1 MYRIEHRVY
10 LGTKEAIMKRLMSL
24 VVGIALVMAG
34 CTSADTSET
43 TVVDGA
49 ETTVVETTVV
59 PMTVAPVTT
68 LPTTT
73 TSGPTTTAAAPPPP
87 PTTVAPATT
96 AAPTTTTTGTAYAVE
111 DGNNPAY
118 YPMPLQAGSD
128 LFGSGCTPG
137 PGPLPDGIW
146 FGEITNVGL
155 SSFDFDLMCFAPNP
169 PGSTEE
175 DGIGD
180 ITNSNP
186 ALRTVPVNI
195 SAHVYVLDAA
205 MNWMDMAYETWSA
218 FPTLGNGC
226 IGGCQLDSW
235 VYVNGGEATEVV
247 MVWTP

>member
-1 MYRIEHRVY
+1 MRRW
-10 LGTKEAIMKRLMSL
+10 MSL

-34 CTSADTSET
+34 CTSAGTSET

-59 PMTVAPVTT
+59 PLTVAPVTT
-68 LPTTT
+68 LLTT
-73 TSGPTTTAAAPPPP
+73 TSGPTTTAVAPPPPP
-87 PTTVAPATT
+87 PTTAAPGTT
-96 AAPTTTTTGTAYAVE
+96 AGPTTTTIATVYEVE
-111 DGNNPAY
+111 DANDPAY
-118 YPMPLQAGSD
+118 FPAPVQTGSD

-146 FGEITNVGL
+146 FGEIVDVGL
-155 SSFDFDLMCFAPNP
+155 NSFDFDLMCFAPNP

-186 ALRTVPVNI
+186 TLRTVPVNI

-226 IGGCQLDSW
+226 PPSCPLQGW
-235 VYVNGGEATEVV
+235 VYVNGGEATEIT

>member
-1 MYRIEHRVY
+1 MYTIEHRVY

-34 CTSADTSET
+34 CTSAGTS
-43 TVVDGA
+43 

-87 PTTVAPATT
+87 TTAAPATT
-96 AAPTTTTTGTAYAVE
+96 AAPTTTTIATVYAVE
-111 DGNNPAY
+111 DNNNPAY
-118 YPMPLQAGSD
+118 YPAPVQAGSD

-146 FGEITNVGL
+146 FGEIVNVGL
-155 SSFDFDLMCFAPNP
+155 NSFDFDLMCFAPNP

-186 ALRTVPVNI
+186 TLRTVPVNI
-195 SAHVYVLDAA
+195 SAHVYVFDAA
-205 MNWMDMAYETWSA
+205 MNWMDMVYQTWSA

-226 IGGCQLDSW
+226 PPSCPLDSW
-235 VYVNGGEATEVV
+235 IYVNGGEATEIT